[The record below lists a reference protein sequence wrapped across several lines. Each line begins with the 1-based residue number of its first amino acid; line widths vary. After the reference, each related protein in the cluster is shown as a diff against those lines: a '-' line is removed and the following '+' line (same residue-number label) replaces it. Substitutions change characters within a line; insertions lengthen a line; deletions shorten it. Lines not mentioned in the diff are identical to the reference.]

1 MSSGSKQIV
10 QIAKETVNGTTP
22 SPFAR
27 NSIPFTEITL
37 DAAATKEDSNSIL
50 DSRLAQK
57 GSITGIDYT
66 GDLNGEFRYGIFDDL
81 MAAAAFNNWA
91 ADVPAVGED
100 TLTFGGTT
108 RQSFSILRGYTDI
121 NNYHTFK
128 GVHVN
133 TMNISIPEQGLVTIG
148 FGLMGKG
155 RTVSGTLPTGTVT
168 TPTLTPVFSSVSV
181 GDILI
186 DGVSQVGVACIT
198 SFDFTWDNT
207 MQVQRCLGAGL
218 DIGAI
223 IETLANG
230 TGSFTAAWSANAATN
245 YEKQFTNTTIGLQI
259 LLTDAETGGNEY
271 VLTLPKVE
279 ITASLPS
286 GGNSDILQATFDYR
300 VVEEAPTIVRTPA
313 A

>member
-1 MSSGSKQIV
+1 MSSGSKQLVHIT
-10 QIAKETVNGTTP
+10 KETVNGTTP

-27 NSIPFTEITL
+27 SVIPFTEITI
-37 DAAATKEDSNSIL
+37 DGSATKEDSNSIL

-57 GSITGIDYT
+57 GAVTGVEYA
-66 GDLNGEFRYGIFDDL
+66 GDLNSEWRFGVFDDL
-81 MAAAAFNNWA
+81 IAAAAFNNWQT
-91 ADVPAVGED
+91 DTPIVDQD

-108 RQSFSILRGYTDI
+108 RQSFSVLRGYADI
-121 NNYHTFK
+121 NNYHTFR

-133 TMNISIPEQGLVTIG
+133 TLNISIPEQGLVTIG

-155 RTVSGTLPTGTVT
+155 RTVASSLPAGTVT
-168 TPTLTPVFSSVSV
+168 TPTLTPTFSNVSV

-198 SFDFTWDNT
+198 AFDFTWDNT

-218 DIGAI
+218 DIGAL

-230 TGSFTAAWSANAATN
+230 TGSFTAAWSTGAAAN
-245 YEKQFTNTTIGLQI
+245 YEKQFTNTTIGLQVVI
-259 LLTDAETGGNEY
+259 KDSANNEY

-286 GGNSDILQATFDYR
+286 GGNSDILQASFEYR
-300 VVEEAPTIVRTPA
+300 VVEQAPTLVRKPTP
-313 A
+313 

>member
-1 MSSGSKQIV
+1 MSAGSRQIC
-10 QIAKETVNGTTP
+10 QYAPETINGTTP
-22 SPFAR
+22 TPFAR
-27 NSIPFTEITL
+27 KSLVFTEITL

-57 GSITGIDYT
+57 GAVTGVEYA
-66 GDLNGEFRYGIFDDL
+66 GDLNSEWRFGVFDDL
-81 MAAAAFNNWA
+81 IAAAAFNDWQT
-91 ADVPAVGED
+91 DTPVIDQD

-121 NNYHTFK
+121 NNYHTFR

-133 TMNISIPEQGLVTIG
+133 TLNISIPEQGLVTIG

-155 RTVSGTLPTGTVT
+155 RTVASSLPADTVT
-168 TPTLTPVFSSVSV
+168 TPTLTPTFSNVSV

-198 SFDFTWDNT
+198 AFDFTWDNT

-218 DIGAI
+218 DIGAL
-223 IETLANG
+223 IETMANG
-230 TGSFTAAWSANAATN
+230 TGSFTAAWSTGAAAN
-245 YEKQFTNTTIGLQI
+245 YEKQFTNTTIGLQVVI
-259 LLTDAETGGNEY
+259 KDSSNNEY

-286 GGNSDILQATFDYR
+286 GGNSDILQASFEYR
-300 VVEEAPTIVRTPA
+300 VVEQAPTLVRKPTP
-313 A
+313 

>member
-1 MSSGSKQIV
+1 MSSGSKQLVHIS
-10 QIAKETVNGTTP
+10 KETVNGTTP

-27 NSIPFTEITL
+27 SVIPFTEITL

-57 GSITGIDYT
+57 GAVTGVEYA
-66 GDLNGEFRYGIFDDL
+66 GDLNSEWRFGVFDDL
-81 MAAAAFNNWA
+81 IAAAAFNNWQ
-91 ADVPAVGED
+91 ADTPVIDQD

-108 RQSFSILRGYTDI
+108 RQSFSVLRGYTDI
-121 NNYHTFK
+121 NNYHTFR

-133 TMNISIPEQGLVTIG
+133 TVNISIPEQGLVTIG

-155 RTVSGTLPTGTVT
+155 RTVASSLPAGTVT
-168 TPTLTPVFSSVSV
+168 TPTLTPTFSNVSV

-198 SFDFTWDNT
+198 AFDFTWDNT

-218 DIGAI
+218 DIGAL
-223 IETLANG
+223 IETMANG
-230 TGSFTAAWSANAATN
+230 TGSFTAAWSTGAAAN
-245 YEKQFTNTTIGLQI
+245 YEKQFTNTTIGLQVVI
-259 LLTDAETGGNEY
+259 KDSSNNEY

-286 GGNSDILQATFDYR
+286 GGNSDILQASFEYR
-300 VVEEAPTIVRTPA
+300 VVEQAPTLVRKPTP
-313 A
+313 

>member
-1 MSSGSKQIV
+1 MSSGSRQIV
-10 QIAKETVNGTTP
+10 QYAPETINGTTP
-22 SPFAR
+22 TPFAR
-27 NSIPFTEITL
+27 KSLVFTEITL

-57 GSITGIDYT
+57 GSVTGVEYS
-66 GDLNGEFRYGIFDDL
+66 GDLNSEWRFGVFDDL
-81 MAAAAFNNWA
+81 IAAAAFNNWQ
-91 ADVPAVGED
+91 ADTPVIDQD

-108 RQSFSILRGYTDI
+108 RQSFSVLRGYTDI
-121 NNYHTFK
+121 NNYHIFR

-133 TMNISIPEQGLVTIG
+133 TVNISIPEQGLVTIG

-155 RTVSGTLPTGTVT
+155 RTAASSLPAGTVT
-168 TPTLTPVFSSVSV
+168 TPTLTPTFSNVSV

-198 SFDFTWDNT
+198 AFDFTWDNT

-218 DIGAI
+218 DIGAL
-223 IETLANG
+223 IETMANG
-230 TGSFTAAWSANAATN
+230 TGSFTAAWSTGAAAN
-245 YEKQFTNTTIGLQI
+245 YEKQFTNTTIGLQVFI
-259 LLTDAETGGNEY
+259 KDSSNNEY

-286 GGNSDILQATFDYR
+286 GGNSDILQASFEYR
-300 VVEEAPTIVRTPA
+300 VVEQAPTLVRKPTV
-313 A
+313 

>member
-1 MSSGSKQIV
+1 MSSGAKQILELT
-10 QIAKETVNGTTP
+10 KETVNGTTP
-22 SPFAR
+22 SPFNR
-27 NSIPFTEITL
+27 VRVPFTEITL
-37 DAAATKEDSNSIL
+37 DGAATKEDSNSIL

-57 GSITGIDYT
+57 GAVTGVEYA
-66 GDLNGEFRYGIFDDL
+66 GDLNSEWRFGVFDDL
-81 MAAAAFNNWA
+81 IAAAAFNNWQ
-91 ADVPAVGED
+91 ADTPVIDQD

-121 NNYHTFK
+121 NNYHTFR

-133 TMNISIPEQGLVTIG
+133 TLNISIPEQGLVTIG

-155 RTVSGTLPTGTVT
+155 RTVASSLPAGTVT
-168 TPTLTPVFSSVSV
+168 TPTLTPTFSNVSV

-198 SFDFTWDNT
+198 AFDFTWDNT

-218 DIGAI
+218 DIGAL
-223 IETLANG
+223 IETMANG
-230 TGSFTAAWSANAATN
+230 TGSFTAAWSTGAAAN
-245 YEKQFTNTTIGLQI
+245 YEKQFTNTTIGLQVVI
-259 LLTDAETGGNEY
+259 KDSSNNEY

-286 GGNSDILQATFDYR
+286 GGNSDILQASFEYR
-300 VVEEAPTIVRTPA
+300 VVEQAPTLTRTA

>member
-1 MSSGSKQIV
+1 MSNGSRQIC
-10 QIAKETVNGTTP
+10 QYAPETVNGTTP
-22 SPFAR
+22 TPFDR
-27 NSIPFTEITL
+27 KSLVFTEITL

-57 GSITGIDYT
+57 GAVTGVEYS
-66 GDLNGEFRYGIFDDL
+66 GDLNSEWRFGVFDDL
-81 MAAAAFNNWA
+81 IAAAAFNNWQT
-91 ADVPAVGED
+91 DTPVIYQD

-108 RQSFSILRGYTDI
+108 RQSFSVLRGYTDI
-121 NNYHTFK
+121 NNYHTFR

-133 TMNISIPEQGLVTIG
+133 TVNISIPEQGLVTIG

-155 RTVSGTLPTGTVT
+155 RTVESSLPAGTVT
-168 TPTLTPVFSSVSV
+168 TPTLTPTFSNVSV

-198 SFDFTWDNT
+198 AFDFTWDNT

-218 DIGAI
+218 DIGAL
-223 IETLANG
+223 IETMANG
-230 TGSFTAAWSANAATN
+230 TGSFTAAWSTGAAAN
-245 YEKQFTNTTIGLQI
+245 YEKQFTNTTIGLQVVI
-259 LLTDAETGGNEY
+259 KDSSNNEY

-286 GGNSDILQATFDYR
+286 GGNSDILQASFEYR
-300 VVEEAPTIVRTPA
+300 VVEQAPTLVRKPTP
-313 A
+313 

>member
-1 MSSGSKQIV
+1 MSSGAKQILELT
-10 QIAKETVNGTTP
+10 KETVNGTTP
-22 SPFAR
+22 SPFTR
-27 NSIPFTEITL
+27 IRIPFTEITL

-57 GSITGIDYT
+57 GSVTGVEYA
-66 GDLNGEFRYGIFDDL
+66 GDLNSEWRFGVFDDL
-81 MAAAAFNNWA
+81 IAAAAFNDWQT
-91 ADVPAVGED
+91 DTPIVDQD

-108 RQSFSILRGYTDI
+108 RQSFSALRGYTDI
-121 NNYHTFK
+121 NNYHTFR

-133 TMNISIPEQGLVTIG
+133 TVNISIPEQGLVTIG

-155 RTVSGTLPTGTVT
+155 RTVASSLPADTVT
-168 TPTLTPVFSSVSV
+168 TPTLTPTFSNVSV

-198 SFDFTWDNT
+198 AFDFTWDNT

-218 DIGAI
+218 NIGAL

-230 TGSFTAAWSANAATN
+230 TGSFTAAWSTGAAAN
-245 YEKQFTNTTIGLQI
+245 YEKQFTNTTIGLQVVI
-259 LLTDAETGGNEY
+259 KDSLNNEY

-286 GGNSDILQATFDYR
+286 GGNSDILQASFEYR
-300 VVEEAPTIVRTPA
+300 VVDQAPTLVRKPTP
-313 A
+313 

>member
-1 MSSGSKQIV
+1 MSSGSKQLVHIT
-10 QIAKETVNGTTP
+10 KETVNGTTP

-27 NSIPFTEITL
+27 SVIPFTEITL

-57 GSITGIDYT
+57 GAVTGVEYA
-66 GDLNGEFRYGIFDDL
+66 GDLNSEWRFGVFDDL
-81 MAAAAFNNWA
+81 IAAAAFNNWQ
-91 ADVPAVGED
+91 ADTPVIDQD

-108 RQSFSILRGYTDI
+108 RQSFSVLRGYADI
-121 NNYHTFK
+121 NNYHTFR

-133 TMNISIPEQGLVTIG
+133 TVNISIPEQGLVTIG

-155 RTVSGTLPTGTVT
+155 RTVASSLPAGTVT
-168 TPTLTPVFSSVSV
+168 TPTLTPTFSNVSV

-198 SFDFTWDNT
+198 AFDFTWDNT

-218 DIGAI
+218 DIGAL
-223 IETLANG
+223 IETMANG
-230 TGSFTAAWSANAATN
+230 TGSFTAAWSTGAAAN
-245 YEKQFTNTTIGLQI
+245 YEKQFTNTTIGLQVI
-259 LLTDAETGGNEY
+259 IKDSSNNEY

-286 GGNSDILQATFDYR
+286 GGNSDILQASFEYR
-300 VVEEAPTIVRTPA
+300 VVEQAPTLVRKPTP
-313 A
+313 

>member
-1 MSSGSKQIV
+1 MSSGSKQLVHIS
-10 QIAKETVNGTTP
+10 KETVNGTTP

-27 NSIPFTEITL
+27 SVIPFTEITL

-57 GSITGIDYT
+57 GAVTGVEYA
-66 GDLNGEFRYGIFDDL
+66 GDLNSEWRFGVFDDL
-81 MAAAAFNNWA
+81 IAAAAFNDWQTDTPI
-91 ADVPAVGED
+91 ADQD

-121 NNYHTFK
+121 NNYHTFR

-133 TMNISIPEQGLVTIG
+133 TVNISIPEQGLVTIG

-155 RTVSGTLPTGTVT
+155 RTVASSLLAGTVT
-168 TPTLTPVFSSVSV
+168 TPTLTPTFSNVSV

-198 SFDFTWDNT
+198 AFDFTWDNT

-218 DIGAI
+218 DIGAL
-223 IETLANG
+223 IETMANG
-230 TGSFTAAWSANAATN
+230 TGSFTAAWSTGAAAN
-245 YEKQFTNTTIGLQI
+245 YEKQFTNTTIGLQVVI
-259 LLTDAETGGNEY
+259 KDSSNNEY

-286 GGNSDILQATFDYR
+286 GGNSDILQASFEYR
-300 VVEEAPTIVRTPA
+300 VVEQAPTLVRKPTP
-313 A
+313 

>member
-1 MSSGSKQIV
+1 MSSGAKQIV

-27 NSIPFTEITL
+27 SSVPFTECTL
-37 DAAATKEDSNSIL
+37 DAAATKKDSNSIL

-57 GSITGIDYT
+57 GSVTGVEYS
-66 GDLNGEFRYGIFDDL
+66 GDLNSEWRFGVFDDL
-81 MAAAAFNNWA
+81 IAAAAFNNWQT
-91 ADVPAVGED
+91 DTPIVDQD

-108 RQSFSILRGYTDI
+108 RQSFSVLRGYTDI
-121 NNYHTFK
+121 NNYHTFR

-133 TMNISIPEQGLVTIG
+133 TLNISIPEQGLVTIG

-155 RTVSGTLPTGTVT
+155 RTVASSLPAGTVT
-168 TPTLTPVFSSVSV
+168 TPTLTPTFSNVSV

-198 SFDFTWDNT
+198 AFDFTWDNT

-218 DIGAI
+218 DIGAL
-223 IETLANG
+223 IETMANG
-230 TGSFTAAWSANAATN
+230 TGSFTAAWSTGAAAN
-245 YEKQFTNTTIGLQI
+245 YEKQFTNTTIGLQVVI
-259 LLTDAETGGNEY
+259 KDSSNNEY

-286 GGNSDILQATFDYR
+286 GGNSDILQASFEYR
-300 VVEEAPTIVRTPA
+300 VVEQAPTLVRKPVI
-313 A
+313 

>member
-1 MSSGSKQIV
+1 MSSGSKQLVHIS
-10 QIAKETVNGTTP
+10 KETVNGTTP

-27 NSIPFTEITL
+27 SVIPFTEITL

-57 GSITGIDYT
+57 GAVTGVEYA
-66 GDLNGEFRYGIFDDL
+66 GDLNSEWRFGVFDDL
-81 MAAAAFNNWA
+81 IAAAAFNDWQT
-91 ADVPAVGED
+91 DTPVIDQD

-108 RQSFSILRGYTDI
+108 RQSFSVLRGYADI
-121 NNYHTFK
+121 NNYHTFR

-133 TMNISIPEQGLVTIG
+133 TVNISIPEQGLVTIG

-155 RTVSGTLPTGTVT
+155 RTVASSLPAGTVT
-168 TPTLTPVFSSVSV
+168 TPTLTPTFSNVSV

-198 SFDFTWDNT
+198 AFDFTWDNT

-218 DIGAI
+218 DIGAL
-223 IETLANG
+223 IETMANG
-230 TGSFTAAWSANAATN
+230 TGSFTAAWSTGTAAN
-245 YEKQFTNTTIGLQI
+245 YEKQFTNTTIGLQVVI
-259 LLTDAETGGNEY
+259 KDSSNNEY

-286 GGNSDILQATFDYR
+286 GGNSDILQASFEYR
-300 VVEEAPTIVRTPA
+300 AVEQAPTLVRKPTP
-313 A
+313 

>member
-1 MSSGSKQIV
+1 MSSGSKQLLHIT
-10 QIAKETVNGTTP
+10 KETVNGTTP
-22 SPFAR
+22 TPFAR
-27 NSIPFTEITL
+27 SSIPFTEITI

-57 GSITGIDYT
+57 GSVTGVEYA
-66 GDLNGEFRYGIFDDL
+66 GDLNSEWRFGVFDDL
-81 MAAAAFNNWA
+81 IAAAAFNNWQT
-91 ADVPAVGED
+91 DTPIQDQD

-108 RQSFSILRGYTDI
+108 RQSFSILRGYADI
-121 NNYHTFK
+121 NNYHTFR

-133 TMNISIPEQGLVTIG
+133 TVNISIPEQGLVTIG

-155 RTVSGTLPTGTVT
+155 RTVASSLPAGTVT
-168 TPTLTPVFSSVSV
+168 TPTLTPTFSNVSV

-198 SFDFTWDNT
+198 AFDFTWDNT

-218 DIGAI
+218 DVGAL
-223 IETLANG
+223 IETMANG
-230 TGSFTAAWSANAATN
+230 TGSFTAAWSTGAAAN
-245 YEKQFTNTTIGLQI
+245 YEKQFTNTTIGLQVVI
-259 LLTDAETGGNEY
+259 KDSSNNEY

-286 GGNSDILQATFDYR
+286 GGNSDILQASFEYR
-300 VVEEAPTIVRTPA
+300 VVEQAPTLVRKPTP
-313 A
+313 